1 MPVKQVNKVQF
12 SKRISQRKSGGEDED
27 DNEPSPN
34 QMIDSIID
42 MLQKLKSKVSD
53 SKSSSLDQVSTDN
66 AINVINGGKGKK
78 KSKSR
83 KLGGADILV
92 GTPIINTSSLLNNPD
107 PTTQANAYVPALFTP
122 PPFSAGI
129 PQFSTTEAGF
139 PDTYLHAMSGKYLPP
154 VSGGGKKGKPT
165 ARKAKK

>member
-12 SKRISQRKSGGEDED
+12 SKRISQRKSGGEDGDED

-53 SKSSSLDQVSTDN
+53 SKSSSSDQLS
-66 AINVINGGKGKK
+66 NGGKGEK

-139 PDTYLHAMSGKYLPP
+139 PDAYLHAMSGKYLPP
-154 VSGGGKKGKPT
+154 ATGGGKKGKPT